1 MLLPWYQKPRYVV
14 LGLLCVFVLPMLL
27 AWFMVSHRIY
37 WGTVHHGYL
46 IQPPINISRIV
57 AHSEDKKSS
66 KNKHSSWWL
75 VYQPKAHCAQRC
87 MDQLRQMRQIN
98 IALGKNRLQLQRAL
112 LLFSGTSLSAMQQQG
127 MHDRGAGTH
136 LWSVHAPAW
145 QRMVAAK
152 LPKKLALQPG
162 ALYLVNPRG
171 QLLLVYA
178 DDVPGKAVLHDINR
192 LLKVSK

>member
-46 IQPPINISRIV
+46 IQPPIDLSRIV
-57 AHSEDKKSS
+57 KRSVDKRRSE
-66 KNKHSSWWL
+66 NKYSVWWL
-75 VYQPKAHCAQRC
+75 VYQPKANCAQRC
-87 MDQLRQMRQIN
+87 MDQLHQMRQIN
-98 IALGKNRLQLQRAL
+98 IALGKKRLQLQRAL
-112 LLFSGTSLSAMQQQG
+112 LLYSGASLPAAQ
-127 MHDRGAGTH
+127 RRRVRERYAGTH
-136 LWSVHAPAW
+136 LWSVHAPTW
-145 QRMVAAK
+145 QRMVMPK

-162 ALYLVNPRG
+162 ALYLIDPKG

-178 DDVPGKAVLHDINR
+178 DDVAGKAVLHDLNR